1 VTLVMNRNRK
11 GCLRYRRELGR
22 WPTVMGKRRVPARKR
37 QKFCSS
43 DTLELTVAAAS
54 AKWRPSGDDMA
65 Q

>member
-1 VTLVMNRNRK
+1 VTLVIDGNRK
-11 GCLRYRRELGR
+11 GCLPYRLAPGS
-22 WPTVMGKRRVPARKR
+22 VAGCNGKRRVPARKR

-54 AKWRPSGDDMA
+54 AKRSPSGDDMA